1 MIRVKICG
9 ITNFEDADTACAY
22 GADALGFVFADSPRK
37 IKPDTARSIIK
48 SLPPFVTT
56 VGVFV
61 NEDEK
66 EVRRIADFCDLDYL
80 QFHGDE
86 APEFCANF
94 GRKVIKAFRI
104 SGKEN
109 IQEIEKYSAA
119 DFILLDS
126 YDKNKRG
133 GTGHAFDWHIISSL
147 RRENRPVIL
156 SGGLK
161 VGNLIGALMT
171 VKPDAVDVCSGVEKS
186 PGKKDHAKMKDFINL
201 AKKALIF

>member
-9 ITNFEDADTACAY
+9 ITNFEDADAACAY
-22 GADALGFVFADSPRK
+22 GADALGFVFADSPRR
-37 IKPDTARSIIK
+37 IKPEEARRIIK
-48 SLPPFVTT
+48 ALPPFVTT

-61 NEDEK
+61 NEDER
-66 EVRRIADFCDLDYL
+66 EIRRVADFCDLDYL

-86 APEFCANF
+86 TPEFCGNF
-94 GRKVIKAFRI
+94 GRKIIKAFRV
-104 SGKEN
+104 SGKED
-109 IQEIEKYSAA
+109 IKEIEKYSSP
-119 DFILLDS
+119 DFILLDA
-126 YDKNKRG
+126 YDKNKMG
-133 GTGHAFDWHIISSL
+133 GTGHTFDWHIVSSL
-147 RRENRPVIL
+147 RRENRAIIL

-171 VKPDAVDVCSGVEKS
+171 VKPDAVDVCSGIEKS